1 MPDRLTSARLAGR
14 VVPALGAAL
23 RAVPPPLLRSAVDG
37 VSLVAWALAPGRR
50 RATAANYAALFR
62 ASPRA
67 SMVRRLVRQA
77 FKQYGRMSL
86 EFFTLTQT
94 PDADLLA
101 STQISGQSYLD
112 EALARGHGA
121 ILVSPHLGNWDLAAR
136 ICLALGYPLTA
147 VVEDDW
153 SAEFAGQVRQQNGL
167 RVVARARSLRPIR
180 RALARNEPVAL
191 LCDVVPPGSHAV
203 EVCFAG
209 QRAYLPAGPAR
220 LALASGAPLLPFA
233 VLTLADGRRQASA
246 EPLIFPPA
254 SNGPAHPQQEQVR
267 QMTQELAC
275 RFERLIKE
283 HPEQWYAFRPLGGPA
298 NAR

>member
-1 MPDRLTSARLAGR
+1 MPDRLTSARLAGKT
-14 VVPALGAAL
+14 VPVLGAAL
-23 RAVPPPLLRSAVDG
+23 RVVPAPVLRAAVDG
-37 VSLVAWALAPGRR
+37 VSLAAWALASGRR
-50 RATAANYAALFR
+50 RATAANYAALFP
-62 ASPRA
+62 SPPQA
-67 SMVRRLVRQA
+67 PKVRRLVRQA

-86 EFFTLTQT
+86 EFFTLTQIA
-94 PDADLLA
+94 DADLLA
-101 STQISGQSYLD
+101 STQVSGQQYLD

-136 ICLALGYPLTA
+136 VCLALGYPLTA

-153 SAEFAGQVRQQNGL
+153 SAEFAGQVRQRNGL

-191 LCDVVPPGSHAV
+191 LCDVVPPGGHAV

-233 VLTLADGRRQASA
+233 VLTPAGGQRSASGD
-246 EPLIFPPA
+246 PLIYPPA
-254 SNGPAHPQQEQVR
+254 SHGHASSQQEQVR

-283 HPEQWYAFRPLGGPA
+283 HPEQWYAFRPLRGPA
-298 NAR
+298 NAH

>member
-1 MPDRLTSARLAGR
+1 MPDRLTSARLAGKT
-14 VVPALGAAL
+14 VPVLGAAL
-23 RAVPPPLLRSAVDG
+23 RVVPAPVLRAAVDG
-37 VSLVAWALAPGRR
+37 VSLAAWALASGRR
-50 RATAANYAALFR
+50 RATAANYAALFQ
-62 ASPRA
+62 SPPQA
-67 SMVRRLVRQA
+67 PKVRRLVRQA

-86 EFFTLTQT
+86 EFFTLTQIA
-94 PDADLLA
+94 DADLLA
-101 STQISGQSYLD
+101 STQVSGQQYLD

-136 ICLALGYPLTA
+136 VCLALGYPLTA

-153 SAEFAGQVRQQNGL
+153 SAEFAGQVRQRNGL

-191 LCDVVPPGSHAV
+191 LCDVVPPGGHAV

-233 VLTLADGRRQASA
+233 VLTPAGGQRSASGD
-246 EPLIFPPA
+246 PLIYPPA
-254 SNGPAHPQQEQVR
+254 SHGHASSQQEQVR

-298 NAR
+298 NAH